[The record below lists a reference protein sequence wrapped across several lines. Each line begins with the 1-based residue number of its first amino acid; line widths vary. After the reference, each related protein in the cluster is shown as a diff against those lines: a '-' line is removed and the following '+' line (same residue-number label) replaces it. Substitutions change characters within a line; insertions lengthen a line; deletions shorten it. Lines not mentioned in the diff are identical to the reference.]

1 MTPVAD
7 PNAPDSLLKEFTAM
21 EYMILIHSDETY
33 ETPAPGTPGF
43 DEMMA
48 GWLAYNQQLIDGGH
62 WIAAANLQPTSTATT
77 ISKSFGAA
85 PSVTDGPFA
94 ETKEQLGGFYL
105 IKAADLDE
113 ALALAEAIPVPAG
126 SIEVRPVAFRPDAT

>member
-1 MTPVAD
+1 
-7 PNAPDSLLKEFTAM
+7 M

-33 ETPAPGTPGF
+33 PTPAPGAPGF
-43 DEMMA
+43 NEMMA

-62 WIAAANLQPTSTATT
+62 WIAAANLQPTLTATT
-77 ISKSFGAA
+77 IRKTPGAA
-85 PSVTDGPFA
+85 PAVTDGPYV

-113 ALALAEAIPVPAG
+113 ALTLAEAIPLPVG
-126 SIEVRPVAFRPDAT
+126 SIEVRPVSFRPDAS

>member
-1 MTPVAD
+1 
-7 PNAPDSLLKEFTAM
+7 M

-33 ETPAPGTPGF
+33 PTPAPGEPGF

-48 GWLAYNQQLIDGGH
+48 GWLAYNQQLIDDGH
-62 WIAAANLQPTSTATT
+62 WIAAANLQPTLTATT
-77 ISKSFGAA
+77 IRKTPGAA
-85 PSVTDGPFA
+85 QSVTDGPYV

-113 ALALAEAIPVPAG
+113 ALALAEAIPIPVG
-126 SIEVRPVAFRPDAT
+126 SIEVRPVAFRPDAS